1 MALKVIQE
9 LSVSRLEILGPEGD
23 VDPELDPKLD
33 RDQLLGMYRAMLV
46 ARQYDQRML
55 KLQRQGR
62 IGTFGPATGQEA
74 ASVAPAFA
82 MEDDDWYVG
91 SFREPG
97 GRIARGEPLENA
109 LLYYT
114 GFEEGCVQPDQGPA
128 RRLLPIN
135 IIVAS
140 QLLHAVGLA
149 YAMRYRGEHAAVVA
163 FVGDGGTSQGD
174 FHEALNLAAVWQAP
188 VVFVVQNNG
197 WAISLPQSKQTR
209 SKTIAQ
215 KALGYGMPGIQVDG
229 NDPLAMYRATREALT
244 RAREGEGPTLI
255 EAVTYRLMM
264 HTTADDPKKYRDE
277 SEVED
282 WWKRD
287 PLIRFRR
294 YLEAEHG
301 WNDKQEQALLEEI
314 RGDIDAA
321 VRRHESNPPELPPDA
336 PFDHVYGT
344 RHPVIE
350 EQRAMF
356 LDALAREEREDA

>member
-1 MALKVIQE
+1 MGRE
-9 LSVSRLEILGPEGD
+9 
-23 VDPELDPKLD
+23 
-33 RDQLLGMYRAMLV
+33 
-46 ARQYDQRML
+46 YDQRML

-74 ASVAPAFA
+74 AHVAPAFA
-82 MEDDDWYVG
+82 MEDDDWYVPT
-91 SFREPG
+91 FREPG

-114 GFEEGCVQPDQGPA
+114 GYEEGCVQPTEGPA

-135 IIVAS
+135 IIVGS

-188 VVFVVQNNG
+188 VVFICQNNG

-215 KALGYGMPGIQVDG
+215 KALAYGLPGIQVDG

-244 RAREGEGPTLI
+244 RAREGEGPTFI

-264 HTTADDPKKYRDE
+264 HTTSDDPKRYRDE
-277 SEVED
+277 AEVD
-282 WWKRD
+282 SWRKRD
-287 PLIRFRR
+287 PLPRFRK
-294 YLEAEHG
+294 YLEQKHG
-301 WNDKQEQALLEEI
+301 WDDKADAAMIEEI
-314 RGDIDAA
+314 RAEIDAA
-321 VRRHESNPPELPPDA
+321 VRRHESRPAPPPDA
-336 PFDHVYGT
+336 PFDHVFGT
-344 RHPVIE
+344 RHPLIE
-350 EQRAMF
+350 EQRALF
-356 LDALAREEREDA
+356 LSALAREEREDA